1 MRIMDTI
8 VKHAGII
15 LVIWIIIALISA
27 PATTNLN
34 KITEFNA
41 QRMLPN
47 GTEAVQAN
55 NLLAKIRG
63 STANGMA
70 AIAYDVILV
79 SGINTNDTGLLSW
92 DHVFIERV
100 KPYVKDYV
108 SPYRV
113 ANEAIADVIPKI
125 NNTAERIF
133 EGVNESYI
141 MLSQL
146 YSHRYEIIH
155 GIDMLSR
162 QLHMLRETADQLYDN
177 RTMIRERT
185 KQLLANLTML
195 KQAYNK
201 SCIGYKASIEG
212 LEKLLAYYP
221 EIRKAL
227 VMGDTLYH
235 ELYVEETRIYASMLM
250 LNKTI
255 TGLNKLFY
263 NMSTTYDVAVFNTIR
278 IYYLL
283 RYHTD
288 AFTRGLSQAD
298 IMIVLNL
305 TKDVSPKISPSMIA
319 GIYYT
324 VVKMY
329 KNPENLTLQD
339 LYSLTS
345 RMLLKEAPSS
355 LDPKD
360 KVAVELFID
369 NYSLSLYNYTYS
381 ELIRENITNLA
392 SLYATEPVKAQL
404 LTMKTIMDAHKYALP
419 VSVTVFAKE
428 YSNYLVRLGIISG
441 REKPLIEAAAITA
454 YKLGENPE
462 QNEISEAVINT
473 VEPAITNQTNG
484 ELPKEAV
491 KAYLESLYNDG
502 PVREPA
508 LKALTI
514 TFSNIDMP
522 TNMTKLVLKTILS
535 YDPRAEGIIEY
546 NPYIAYRAS
555 VEILAKISGL
565 PSEIIEQTITL
576 GQDYIPVIAGA
587 LLEEKLAEKTGDKVL
602 ATIIA
607 NIIMENK
614 GKTSL
619 QGFMELVNRLFENM
633 RNNAILEMIPK
644 PLIKYIITGTWYG
657 NITDMEAWKLLLGTP
672 IAYIAYK
679 EGSITDPVRLVEII
693 NKSAIVN
700 SIINNTY
707 PKHPDEYVASDALML
722 EKILGATSNSEI
734 PIIKKIDQ
742 RRLILLVLKYP
753 ENLTSRDIALILYEI
768 YSNTLPT
775 TSTNGF
781 NKTIIKDM
789 IIRIIGDAEPPKQVI
804 IEETLS
810 LLPSNISRTSIEP
823 AIIEAIDEKNPK
835 PIYSALMAQINQ
847 TILEKVL
854 EAFNKT
860 LISPDGRS
868 FIILI
873 DPRGT
878 ELDQLYS
885 NAMKAK
891 DIANETLWAMG
902 YIPSYIGVT
911 GDHVLVKEMKN
922 ASEKDIATVNR
933 VSMIAPFIIA
943 LIIIGGVIA
952 AGLPFIGIGMAILL
966 SLAIIYLLGSL
977 GVITVTSWS
986 RMLMITTAFG
996 LGMDYSSYI
1005 VLRFKEEIAMR
1016 DRREAAKIAIKQT
1029 LPAIMAAASTD
1040 IIGFAVML
1048 LAWDFPLLSSI
1059 GQTIPFAVLA
1069 VLLVS
1074 LTLTPALLALF
1085 GDKKWFWWPHRAEK
1099 GGAHWAGFKINKRR
1113 AAGLILV
1120 SLIIMAGGAYGL
1132 VTFNGSHDYSV
1143 FLPAGM
1149 PGYETYIK
1157 LENIMPMGELL
1168 PVYVVGVAKDSVFSN
1183 KTLNAL
1189 RDLASVISRIP
1200 GVEAVYGPQNPGGRP
1215 KTYYVASDNRTFML
1229 EVIMKPSPES
1239 REGIEL
1245 TKKIIDAVHSYHNPV
1260 FEKLLIGGLSVIDVE
1275 IEKMLNQDFWHKIFP
1290 VGIALMWL
1298 AMSLSFASIWAGII
1312 AMITI
1317 AAGYMI
1323 GVTTASLIPGLYGI
1337 PALWFLP
1344 LMLFPAV
1351 LGVGMDYNS
1360 FYMNRFREELDN
1372 TRGKDS
1378 YGAAYRSIRAVSH
1391 LVIGLGSIVTAT
1403 YASLI
1408 LGSSWGIKEIGIA
1421 LSVGVLTITI
1431 MSALALTP
1439 ALLALLGRAA
1449 WWPYSRRWKSSEINT
1464 DK

>member
-15 LVIWIIIALISA
+15 LIIWIIIALISV
-27 PATTNLN
+27 PATINLN

-47 GTEAVQAN
+47 GTEAIQAN
-55 NLLAKIRG
+55 SLLAKIRG

-70 AIAYDVILV
+70 EIAYDVVLV
-79 SGINTNDTGLLSW
+79 SGINTNDTGLLNW
-92 DHVFIERV
+92 DRVFHEKI

-113 ANEAIADVIPKI
+113 ANEAIASVIPKI
-125 NNTAERIF
+125 NDTAEKIF
-133 EGVNESYI
+133 RGVNESYT

-155 GIDMLSR
+155 GIEMLSE
-162 QLHMLRETADQLYDN
+162 QLHMLRKTADQLYDS
-177 RTMIRERT
+177 RTMLREKT
-185 KQLLANLTML
+185 EQLLANLTML
-195 KQAYNK
+195 KQAYNE
-201 SCIGYKASIEG
+201 SCIGYRASIEG

-227 VMGDTLYH
+227 VMSDTIYH
-235 ELYVEETRIYASMLM
+235 ELYVEEPRIYASMIM

-255 TGLNKLFY
+255 TGLNELFY
-263 NMSTTYDVAVFNTIR
+263 NMSTTYDVTVFNTVR

-283 RYHTD
+283 KYHTT
-288 AFTRGLSQAD
+288 AFTKGLSQAD
-298 IMIVLNL
+298 IMVVLNL
-305 TKDVSPKISPSMIA
+305 TKNVPPKTSPKIIA
-319 GIYYT
+319 GVYYI
-324 VVKMY
+324 VVKTY
-329 KNPENLTLQD
+329 RNPANLTLQD
-339 LYSLTS
+339 LYEITS
-345 RMLLKEAPSS
+345 KMLLEEAGAS
-355 LDPKD
+355 LSPEEKAAT
-360 KVAVELFID
+360 KLFIS
-369 NYSLSLYNYTYS
+369 NYSSSLYNYTYNM
-381 ELIRENITNLA
+381 LKRENITSLA
-392 SLYATEPVKAQL
+392 PLYANEPVKAQL
-404 LTMKTIMDAHKYALP
+404 LTMKTIMDAHKHALP
-419 VSVTVFAKE
+419 TSVTGFAKE
-428 YSNYLVRLGIISG
+428 YSDLLVKLGIISG
-441 REKPLIEAAAITA
+441 REKPLIEKAIIAA
-454 YKLGENPE
+454 YKLGENPDSE
-462 QNEISEAVINT
+462 KVSEAIVSI
-473 VEPAITNQTNG
+473 VEPVIANQTG
-484 ELPKEAV
+484 GRLPREAIR
-491 KAYLESLYNDG
+491 AYLETLYKEG

-514 TFSNIDMP
+514 AFSNINMP
-522 TNMTKLVLKTILS
+522 MNMTKLVLETILS

-546 NPYIAYRAS
+546 NPYIAYRGS
-555 VEILAKISGL
+555 VEVLSRISGL
-565 PSEIIEQTITL
+565 PPEIIEQTITL
-576 GQDYIPVIAGA
+576 GQDYIPVIAET
-587 LLEEKLAEKTGDKVL
+587 LLEEKLAEKTGDKLL

-607 NIIMENK
+607 STIAENK
-614 GKTSL
+614 GRMNL
-619 QGFMELVNRLFENM
+619 QGFMELVNKLFGTM
-633 RNNAILEMIPK
+633 GGNAMLKMIPE
-644 PLIKYIITGTWYG
+644 PLIKYIIIGIWYN
-657 NITDMEAWKLLLGTP
+657 NITETEAWKLLLGTP

-679 EGSITDPVRLVEII
+679 EGGITDPVKLVEII
-693 NKSAIVN
+693 NESGIVN

-707 PKHPDEYVASDALML
+707 PKHPDEYVASDAL
-722 EKILGATSNSEI
+722 ILMKLFNTTSNSTI
-734 PIIKKIDQ
+734 PIMKNIDQ
-742 RRLILLVLKYP
+742 RKLMLLVLKYP
-753 ENLTSRDIALILYEI
+753 ENLTSKDIALILYEI
-768 YSNTLPT
+768 YSNMLPAT
-775 TSTNGF
+775 GTNGF
-781 NKTIIKDM
+781 NETIVKDM
-789 IIRIIGDAEPPKQVI
+789 IVKVIGDAEPPKQVI

-823 AIIEAIDEKNPK
+823 AIIEAINEKSPR
-835 PIYSALMAQINQ
+835 PIYSALMTQINQ
-847 TILEKVL
+847 TILERVL

-873 DPRGT
+873 DPKGG

-885 NAMKAK
+885 NALKAEK
-891 DIANETLWAMG
+891 IANETLWATG
-902 YIPSYIGVT
+902 YIPSYMGVT
-911 GDHVLVKEMKN
+911 GDHILVKEMKD

-977 GVITVTSWS
+977 GIITVTSWS

-1005 VLRFKEEIAMR
+1005 VLRFKEEIARR
-1016 DRREAAKIAIKQT
+1016 DKREAAKIAIKQT

-1040 IIGFAVML
+1040 VIGFAVML

-1085 GDKKWFWWPHRAEK
+1085 GDKKWFWWPHKAEK
-1099 GGAHWAGFKINKRR
+1099 GGAHWGGFKINKRR
-1113 AAGLILV
+1113 ATGLILI
-1120 SLIIMAGGAYGL
+1120 SLVVMAVGAYGL
-1132 VTFNGSHDYSV
+1132 ATFNGSHDYSV

-1149 PGYETYIK
+1149 PGYETYVK

-1168 PVYVVGVAKDSVFSN
+1168 PVYVVGVASDNVFSN
-1183 KTLNAL
+1183 KTLDAL
-1189 RDLASVISRIP
+1189 KDLASMIEKIP

-1245 TKKIIDAVHSYHNPV
+1245 TKKIMDAVHSYHNPV
-1260 FEKLLIGGLSVIDVE
+1260 FEKILVGGLSVVDVE

-1298 AMSLSFASIWAGII
+1298 AMTLSFASIWAGII

-1323 GVTTASLIPGLYGI
+1323 GVTTASIIPGLYGI

-1360 FYMNRFREELDN
+1360 FYMNRFREELGK
-1372 TRGKDS
+1372 TGGKDP
-1378 YGAAYRSIRAVSH
+1378 YRAAYRSIRAVGH

-1421 LSVGVLTITI
+1421 LSVGVFTITI
-1431 MSALALTP
+1431 MSAIALTP
-1439 ALLALLGRAA
+1439 ALLALFGRAA
-1449 WWPYSRRWKSSEINT
+1449 WWPYSRRWKSGEL
-1464 DK
+1464 DKDK

>member
-47 GTEAVQAN
+47 GTEAIQAN

-79 SGINTNDTGLLSW
+79 SGVNTDDTGLLSW
-92 DHVFIERV
+92 DNVFHERI

-108 SPYRV
+108 SPFRV
-113 ANEAIADVIPKI
+113 ANEAIADAMPKI
-125 NNTAERIF
+125 NDTAKKIF

-155 GIDMLSR
+155 GIEMLSK

-195 KQAYNK
+195 KQAYNE
-201 SCIGYKASIEG
+201 SCVGYKAIIKG

-235 ELYVEETRIYASMLM
+235 ELYMEEPRIYASMIM

-255 TGLNKLFY
+255 TGLNKLIY
-263 NMSTTYDVAVFNTIR
+263 NMSTTYDAAVFNTIR

-283 RYHTD
+283 RYHTT
-288 AFTRGLSQAD
+288 AFTQGLSQAD

-305 TKDVSPKISPSMIA
+305 TKDVPPKISPELIA
-319 GIYYT
+319 GVYYI
-324 VVKMY
+324 VVKAY
-329 KNPENLTLQD
+329 RNPANLTLQD
-339 LYSLTS
+339 LYVLASK
-345 RMLLKEAPSS
+345 MLLEEAGAS
-355 LDPKD
+355 LGPED
-360 KVAVELFID
+360 KAVAELFID
-369 NYSLSLYNYTYS
+369 SYSPSLYNYTYNM
-381 ELIRENITNLA
+381 LKRENITSLA
-392 SLYATEPVKAQL
+392 PLYAIEPVKAQL
-404 LTMKTIMDAHKYALP
+404 LTIKTIMDAHKYALP
-419 VSVTVFAKE
+419 ISVTGFAKE
-428 YSNYLVRLGIISG
+428 YSDLLVRLGIISEK
-441 REKPLIEAAAITA
+441 EKPLIEAATIAA
-454 YKLGENPE
+454 YKLGEKPGYNKL
-462 QNEISEAVINT
+462 SEAVVSII
-473 VEPAITNQTNG
+473 EPVIANQTNG
-484 ELPKEAV
+484 RLPREAIR
-491 KAYLESLYNDG
+491 AYLETLYKEG

-522 TNMTKLVLKTILS
+522 MNMSKLVLETILS

-555 VEILAKISGL
+555 VETLSRISGL
-565 PSEIIEQTITL
+565 SSEIIGQTITL
-576 GQDYIPVIAGA
+576 GQDYIPVIAEA
-587 LLEEKLAEKTGDKVL
+587 LLEEKLAEKTGDKLL

-607 NIIMENK
+607 GTIMENK
-614 GKTSL
+614 GRMSL
-619 QGFMELVNRLFENM
+619 QGFMELVNKLFGAM
-633 RNNAILEMIPK
+633 GGNAMLKMVPE

-657 NITDMEAWKLLLGTP
+657 NITETEAWKLLLGTP

-679 EGSITDPVRLVEII
+679 EGDISNPVRLVEII
-693 NKSAIVN
+693 NESAIVN

-707 PKHPDEYVASDALML
+707 PKHPDEYIASDALML
-722 EKILGATSNSEI
+722 GKILGTTSNSQI
-734 PIIKKIDQ
+734 SLIKNIDQ
-742 RRLILLVLKYP
+742 RKLMLLVLEYP

-768 YSNTLPT
+768 YSDKFST

-789 IIRIIGDAEPPKQVI
+789 IVKIIGDAEPPKQAI

-823 AIIEAIDEKNPK
+823 AIIEAINEKNPG
-835 PIYSALMAQINQ
+835 PIYSALMTQINQ

-868 FIILI
+868 FIVLI
-873 DPRGT
+873 DPRGDK
-878 ELDQLYS
+878 LNQLYS
-885 NAMKAK
+885 NAIKAEK
-891 DIANETLWAMG
+891 VANETLWAMG

-911 GDHVLVKEMKN
+911 GDHVLVKEMKD

-943 LIIIGGVIA
+943 LIIIGGVIS

-977 GVITVTSWS
+977 GIITVTSWS

-1005 VLRFKEEIAMR
+1005 VLRFKEEIARR
-1016 DRREAAKIAIKQT
+1016 DKREAAKIAIKQT

-1085 GDKKWFWWPHRAEK
+1085 GDKRWFWWPHKAEK
-1099 GGAHWAGFKINKRR
+1099 GGAHWGGFKINRRR

-1120 SLIIMAGGAYGL
+1120 SLIIMGVGAYGL
-1132 VTFNGSHDYSV
+1132 ATFNGSHDYSM
-1143 FLPAGM
+1143 FLPAGA

-1168 PVYVVGVAKDSVFSN
+1168 PVYVVGVANDNVFSN

-1200 GVEAVYGPQNPGGRP
+1200 GVEAVYGPQNPGGRQ
-1215 KTYYVASDNRTFML
+1215 KTYYVASDNKTFML

-1245 TKKIIDAVHSYHNPV
+1245 TKKIIYVVHSYHNPV
-1260 FEKLLIGGLSVIDVE
+1260 FKKLLVGGLSVIDVE
-1275 IEKMLNQDFWHKIFP
+1275 IEKMLNQDFWHRIFP

-1298 AMSLSFASIWAGII
+1298 AMTLSFASIWAGII

-1317 AAGYMI
+1317 TAGYMI
-1323 GVTTASLIPGLYGI
+1323 GVTTASLIPGLYGTQ
-1337 PALWFLP
+1337 ALWFLP

-1372 TRGKDS
+1372 TRGKDP

-1421 LSVGVLTITI
+1421 LSVGILTITI
-1431 MSALALTP
+1431 MSAIALTP

-1449 WWPYSRRWKSSEINT
+1449 WWPYSRRWKSSEIDTN
-1464 DK
+1464 K